1 MSKAFSIFKLHKP
14 FEPAGDQPEAI
25 SALVQGL
32 SKGMKKQTL
41 LGATGTGKTF
51 TMANVIAQYNKPTL
65 VIAHNKTLAAQ
76 LAQEFREF
84 FPEAAVHYFVSYY
97 DYYQPEAYMP
107 ASDTYIEKDASINKE
122 IDMLRHASTQ
132 ALLTRR
138 DVIIVASVSCIYG
151 LGSPEEYEK
160 VNLKLEIGMKMDRL
174 TLMKKLIGIHFERT
188 NADLNPGTFRSIGTR
203 VEFMPVSE
211 TVMYQIEMFGGS
223 ISKITK
229 VDPTSASIISEEKDP
244 RHGGTGIFVFP
255 AKHFITEDV
264 KKKKALVEIKKELTQ
279 QLKKFEKEGKLLE
292 AERIKR
298 RTNYDLAMIK
308 EVGYCNGI
316 ENYSRHL
323 SGKKEGEPPETL
335 LSYFPHT
342 GSRKHTLRH
351 SHPILEGQDSSGRS
365 EDSSEYVPDF
375 LTIIDESHVTLPQ
388 LNGMYAGDASRKNT
402 LVEYGFRLPSAKDN
416 RPLKYNEFQER
427 IGPVIYTS
435 ATPSEIERKESEQ
448 IVEQIIRPT
457 GLVDPEIIIRSI
469 SEGRNTFELPVS
481 EDSAQD
487 DVRRRS
493 HSILEGKVLS
503 GRSEYSSEHHL
514 EHYPGQIQDFI
525 SEAEIT
531 IKKGF
536 RVLATTLTK
545 KMAEDLSVFL
555 KDKRIKAEY
564 LHSDIKT
571 MDRIK
576 ILTQFR
582 KGEIDILVGVNLLR
596 EGLDLPEV
604 ALIGILDA
612 DKAGFLRSETS
623 LIQTIGRAARN
634 SEGRVILYADIMT
647 PAMEYALNETT
658 RRRNIQLAYNKKHGI
673 TPKTI
678 MKKIKDITE
687 EMESEHGKAVN
698 AELNLDLEVF
708 KRAYAKEFKKDK
720 KLSRKIPNTSL
731 GHSYLSDEEI
741 GNLIYEKIIKMK
753 EKEMNKA
760 VKELDFETAAILRD
774 EIGVLRIRVEKKD

>member
-1 MSKAFSIFKLHKP
+1 MSSIRKSIFKLHKP
-14 FEPAGDQPEAI
+14 WEPSGDQPSAI
-25 SALVQGL
+25 SKLSEGL
-32 SKGMKKQTL
+32 TRGMKKQTL

-76 LAQEFREF
+76 LAQEFRLF
-84 FPEAAVHYFVSYY
+84 FPDSAVHYFVSYY

-132 ALLTRR
+132 ALLTRP
-138 DVIIVASVSCIYG
+138 DVIIIASVSCIYG
-151 LGSPEEYEK
+151 LGSPAEYEK
-160 VNLKLEIGMKMDRL
+160 VNLKLETGQKMDRM
-174 TLMKKLIGIHFERT
+174 TLMKSLIAIHFERT
-188 NADLNPGTFRSIGTR
+188 NADLTPGTFRSIGSR

-211 TVMYQIEMFGGS
+211 TVMYQVEMLGGV

-229 VDPTSASIISEEKDP
+229 VDPISSHIIKEEKN
-244 RHGGTGIFVFP
+244 IFIFP

-264 KKKKALVEIKKELTQ
+264 KKKKALVEIKKELEI
-279 QLKKFEKEGKLLE
+279 QLKKFKKEGKLLE

-308 EVGYCNGI
+308 EIGYCNGI

-323 SGKKEGEPPETL
+323 SGKNEGEPPETL
-335 LSYFPHT
+335 LSYFPRAVADNSSFS
-342 GSRKHTLRH
+342 GSLSGVATSALSLSSSACETLRKRKL
-351 SHPILEGQDSSGRS
+351 PAT
-365 EDSSEYVPDF
+365 VPDF

-388 LNGMYAGDASRKNT
+388 LEGMYAGDASRKNT

-416 RPLKYNEFQER
+416 RPLKYEEFQKR

-435 ATPSEIERKESEQ
+435 ATPSEQERSQSEQ

-457 GLVDPEIIIRSI
+457 GLVDPETIVR
-469 SEGRNTFELPVS
+469 PVS
-481 EDSAQD
+481 ASGQTFVNGLAGVGDPGNRGPEQKID
-487 DVRRRS
+487 
-493 HSILEGKVLS
+493 HSPD
-503 GRSEYSSEHHL
+503 R
-514 EHYPGQIQDFI
+514 YPGQIQDFI
-525 SEAEIT
+525 TETEKT
-531 IKKGF
+531 IAKGF

-545 KMAEDLSVFL
+545 KMAEDLSVYL
-555 KDKRIKAEY
+555 KDKKIKAEY

-571 MDRIK
+571 MERIK

-582 KGEIDILVGVNLLR
+582 KGEFDVLVGVNLLR

-634 SEGRVILYADIMT
+634 SEGKVILYADIMT
-647 PAMEYALNETT
+647 NAMEYALKETT
-658 RRRNIQLAYNKKHGI
+658 RRRNIQLAYNKKHSI

-687 EMESEHGKAVN
+687 ELESEHGKIVN
-698 AELNLDLEVF
+698 AELKLDLEVF
-708 KRAYAKEFKKDK
+708 KKAYSKELSKEEKSGRKKVNSE
-720 KLSRKIPNTSL
+720 LWNKI
-731 GHSYLSDEEI
+731 LSDEER
-741 GNLIYEKIIKMK
+741 GNLIYEKIIKIK
-753 EKEMNKA
+753 EREMNKA

-774 EIGVLRIRVEKKD
+774 EIGVLRVRIEKTDK

>member
-1 MSKAFSIFKLHKP
+1 MSKSIFKLHNP
-14 FEPAGDQPEAI
+14 FKPAGDQPAAI
-25 SALVQGL
+25 LGL
-32 SKGMKKQTL
+32 LKGLDGGMEKQTL

-76 LAQEFREF
+76 LAQEFKQF
-84 FPEAAVHYFVSYY
+84 FPDSAVHYFVSYY

-107 ASDTYIEKDASINKE
+107 VSDTYIEKDASINKE

-132 ALLTRR
+132 ALLTRP

-160 VNLKLEIGMKMDRL
+160 TNIKLEVGMKMDRMG
-174 TLMKKLIGIHFERT
+174 LMKRLIEVHFERT
-188 NADLNPGTFRSIGTR
+188 NADLNPGTFRSIGSR

-211 TVMYQIEMFGGS
+211 TVSYQIEMSGGA

-229 VDPTSASIISEEKDP
+229 VDPISSHIIKEENN
-244 RHGGTGIFVFP
+244 IFIFP
-255 AKHFITEDV
+255 AKHFITEDE
-264 KKKKALVEIKKELTQ
+264 KKKKALVSIKKELDAQ
-279 QLKKFEKEGKLLE
+279 IKKFQKEGKLLE
-292 AERIKR
+292 ADRIKR

-323 SGKKEGEPPETL
+323 SGKSEGEPPETL

-342 GSRKHTLRH
+342 KDGKA
-351 SHPILEGQDSSGRS
+351 
-365 EDSSEYVPDF
+365 DF

-388 LNGMYAGDASRKNT
+388 LQGMYAGDASRKRT

-416 RPLKYNEFQER
+416 RPLKYEEFSER

-435 ATPSEIERKESEQ
+435 ATPSQQEREQSEQ

-457 GLVDPEIIIRSI
+457 GLVDPETIVR
-469 SEGRNTFELPVS
+469 GVS
-481 EDSAQD
+481 EK
-487 DVRRRS
+487 
-493 HSILEGKVLS
+493 GTYK
-503 GRSEYSSEHHL
+503 
-514 EHYPGQIQDFI
+514 GQITDFI
-525 SEAEIT
+525 EETEKT
-531 IKKGF
+531 IKRGF

-545 KMAEDLSVFL
+545 KMAEDLSTYL
-555 KDKRIKAEY
+555 KDKKIKSEY

-582 KGEIDILVGVNLLR
+582 KGEFDVLVGVNLLR

-612 DKAGFLRSETS
+612 DKEGFLRSETS

-634 SEGRVILYADIMT
+634 SEGKVVLYADILT
-647 PAMEYALNETT
+647 GSMERALGETI

-708 KRAYAKEFKKDK
+708 KRAYAKEFKKDEK
-720 KLSRKIPNTSL
+720 KKEKGTKV
-731 GHSYLSDEEI
+731 LSDEER
-741 GNLIYEKIIKMK
+741 GNLVYEKIIKIK
-753 EKEMNKA
+753 EKEMNRA

-774 EIGVLRIRVEKKD
+774 EIGVLKARLDKTNLV